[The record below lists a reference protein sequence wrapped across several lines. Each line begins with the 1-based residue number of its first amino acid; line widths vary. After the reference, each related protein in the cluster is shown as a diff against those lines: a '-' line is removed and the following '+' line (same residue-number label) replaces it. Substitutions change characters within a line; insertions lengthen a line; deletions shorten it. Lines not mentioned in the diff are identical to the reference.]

1 MNKSYTVDSTC
12 NDMRIDRWTRLKIGK
27 IPQGLI
33 EKYLRSG
40 KIKINKKKIKS
51 STKVKTNDIVNFFNL
66 DFKETIVQKKIKF
79 KPSKEIIKSNE
90 DQIIDNNENFVV
102 LNKSSGISVQ
112 GGTKSKKN
120 LVDIFAK
127 SEIFQGTKPYSVHRL
142 DKDTSGVFIMAKTRE
157 SAQLL
162 TSLFRLRKVHK
173 TYLAICHGELN
184 IDAGEWN
191 DDLIRYDGDKKII
204 EKAAEAARARIAA
217 KKARELVRKKS
228 GLGSTTLP
236 GKLADCSNKDPLQ
249 CELFLVEGDS
259 AGGTAKQGRDRRTQA
274 ILPLRGKVINSEKA
288 REDKLLANNEIQSII
303 TALGCGFGEDE
314 DDPSSFNPEK
324 LRYHKIVIMTD
335 ADVDGSHIRTLLLT
349 FFWRKMKSLVQGG
362 FLYMAMPPLYKMKQG
377 KKERY
382 AYTDEER
389 DQVLQRMESENK
401 AKIDIQR
408 YKGLGE
414 MNAEQR
420 WDTTMNAETR
430 TLMQVTVDHIM
441 EEETNIRFRELMGT
455 EVEHRRSFITERA
468 KFATNIDI

>member
-1 MNKSYTVDSTC
+1 
-12 NDMRIDRWTRLKIGK
+12 MRIDRWTRLKIGK

-51 STKVKTNDIVNFFNL
+51 STKVKTNDIVSFFNL

-79 KPSKEIIKSNE
+79 EPSKEIIKSNE

-184 IDAGEWN
+184 KDSGEWN

-204 EKAAEAARARIAA
+204 EKAKTIYKVLDKNSEASLV
-217 KKARELVRKKS
+217 ELKPITGRKHQLRKQLYALGQPIFGDIKYKISNSSRGLNKNLMLHSYQIKFIIDDIKHTYTALLPDYFRKLLKTKRLRFS
-228 GLGSTTLP
+228 GL
-236 GKLADCSNKDPLQ
+236 K
-249 CELFLVEGDS
+249 
-259 AGGTAKQGRDRRTQA
+259 
-274 ILPLRGKVINSEKA
+274 
-288 REDKLLANNEIQSII
+288 
-303 TALGCGFGEDE
+303 
-314 DDPSSFNPEK
+314 
-324 LRYHKIVIMTD
+324 
-335 ADVDGSHIRTLLLT
+335 
-349 FFWRKMKSLVQGG
+349 
-362 FLYMAMPPLYKMKQG
+362 
-377 KKERY
+377 
-382 AYTDEER
+382 
-389 DQVLQRMESENK
+389 
-401 AKIDIQR
+401 
-408 YKGLGE
+408 
-414 MNAEQR
+414 
-420 WDTTMNAETR
+420 
-430 TLMQVTVDHIM
+430 
-441 EEETNIRFRELMGT
+441 
-455 EVEHRRSFITERA
+455 
-468 KFATNIDI
+468 